1 MTNSMIGKRIRL
13 TFTHD
18 RYTRLRSGDMGT
30 VMNVA
35 KLPKELGGDRQI
47 WVRWDNGSNLAVIE
61 GKDQFEVIESI
72 RTRTVD
78 EILIKIIQM
87 EQLQNYLLELVDTK
101 TERKEIAQI
110 RQAVTSIMS
119 YIDGLRYS
127 LGERKR

>member
-1 MTNSMIGKRIRL
+1 MIGKRIRL
-13 TFTHD
+13 IFTHD
-18 RYTRLRSGDMGT
+18 LYTRLRSGDMGT

-35 KLPKELGGDRQI
+35 ELPEELGGDRQI
-47 WVRWDNGSNLAVIE
+47 WVRWDNGSNLAMIE

-87 EQLQNYLLELVDTK
+87 EQLQNYLLELLDMK

-127 LGERKR
+127 LGEIKI

>member
-1 MTNSMIGKRIRL
+1 
-13 TFTHD
+13 
-18 RYTRLRSGDMGT
+18 MGT

-127 LGERKR
+127 LGEIKR